1 MGNYELARKKYTES
15 IDITPAIAHELILY
29 LKKFNIEYYVSPYEA
44 DAQLMYMWKE
54 GYADVI
60 ITEDSDLL
68 VYGWEKVF
76 FKMDSKGY
84 GYEVN
89 IKNIGLITTPSFKSF
104 TKEDFVN
111 TWILSGWDY
120 LESIKGIGFK

>member
-1 MGNYELARKKYTES
+1 MKKDKGNLLFLLLFRVRQENRQKAKEYLKMGNYELARKKYTES

-68 VYGWEKVF
+68 VYG
-76 FKMDSKGY
+76 
-84 GYEVN
+84 
-89 IKNIGLITTPSFKSF
+89 
-104 TKEDFVN
+104 
-111 TWILSGWDY
+111 
-120 LESIKGIGFK
+120 